1 MKTFT
6 QMIDAIIG
14 PNINGSNTCDEYNII
29 LIKNDKTNTMKLFLY
44 IIVMFSTSFNKK

>member
-1 MKTFT
+1 
-6 QMIDAIIG
+6 MIAAIIG